1 MSFEGQPAQ
10 GSQAITQK
18 LTSLPFQQ
26 VRQSIAPAG
35 LYAFGS
41 PESCCPSCKAPV
53 NLQVKHHITST
64 DAQPSTSGGLLVF
77 VTGQILVGASATRH
91 LPDPFH
97 CAAAWLQPGKVEL
110 HIEGL

>member
-26 VRQSIAPAG
+26 VRQAPAHF
-35 LYAFGS
+35 YAFGS
-41 PESCCPSCKAPV
+41 PESCCPPCKVLPV
-53 NLQVKHHITST
+53 YLQVKHHITST

-77 VTGQILVGASATRH
+77 VTGQILVGTSARGMCLTLLTVR
-91 LPDPFH
+91 LPD
-97 CAAAWLQPGKVEL
+97 CNYG
-110 HIEGL
+110 